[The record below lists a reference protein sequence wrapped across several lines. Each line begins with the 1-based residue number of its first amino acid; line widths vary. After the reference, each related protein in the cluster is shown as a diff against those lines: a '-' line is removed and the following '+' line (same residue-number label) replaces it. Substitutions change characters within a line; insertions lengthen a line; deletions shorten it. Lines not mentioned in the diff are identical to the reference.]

1 MITGFLH
8 VISTQQIIWIPD
20 SNVRFILCPKSC
32 PSIEDVVLHKVVI
45 WGSFVLN
52 TVRVSKPPPNV
63 GHVPP
68 YTYQQHLTTHL
79 IKQISGIS
87 PYPSHQLWNTS
98 RVIL

>member
-8 VISTQQIIWIPD
+8 VISTQQISWIPD

-52 TVRVSKPPPNV
+52 TVRV

-68 YTYQQHLTTHL
+68 YTYQQHLTIHL

>member
-63 GHVPP
+63 GHIPP
-68 YTYQQHLTTHL
+68 YTYQQHLTIHL